1 MFREA
6 HIGFNK
12 DDERNSQKNALQR
25 LLLSLALGKGRLDK
39 DSLSPLNFQ
48 LTTFFPGG

>member
-1 MFREA
+1 MFRET

-12 DDERNSQKNALQR
+12 DVERNLQKNALQR
-25 LLLSLALGKGRLDK
+25 HLLSLALGKGMLDK

-48 LTTFFPGG
+48 LTTFIPGG